1 MAKAVFL
8 FHECKQMLVKKEL
21 NVKKFAKHGELSE
34 LILLCLGNFV
44 RVYGVSFQKGKRPR
58 E

>member
-8 FHECKQMLVKKEL
+8 FHECKQMLVKKEI
-21 NVKKFAKHGELSE
+21 NGKKFAKHGELM
-34 LILLCLGNFV
+34 LNMGNLVNLFFRVLVILSGCT
-44 RVYGVSFQKGKRPR
+44 